1 MCLRGGATGLLNK
14 GGGSNRLP
22 VEFPQVQTSYYK
34 YITQD
39 DLELPIPHYFTS
51 ENAKVLKERDKLLG
65 TIMARM
71 GPQDTAGVSTVCV
84 VVVVVVVVVA
94 VVVVVVSFVWNLEM
108 WTPLGLGQSVQY
120 IGVSTFQFCKIGI
133 NILLCLI
140 LQL

>member
-1 MCLRGGATGLLNK
+1 M
-14 GGGSNRLP
+14 
-22 VEFPQVQTSYYK
+22 
-34 YITQD
+34 
-39 DLELPIPHYFTS
+39 
-51 ENAKVLKERDKLLG
+51 LKERDKLLG

-84 VVVVVVVVVA
+84 VVVVVVVVA
-94 VVVVVVSFVWNLEM
+94 VVVVVSFVWNLEM

-120 IGVSTFQFCKIGI
+120 IGVSTIQFCKIGI